1 MDDFVPLPAP
11 SANIPWSPNVLNA
24 AQRLSAIFTKAV
36 VVLGQEAE
44 AGRLAIHKELI
55 EHEARP
61 LLEALEVE
69 AATEGIPK
77 AWVHLNAERF
87 ARLAVQLARAHTTA
101 KNHEDRNVFIPKPV
115 QLVRNKKRGP
125 PSKVIDSGFLWEAMK
140 SGRRI
145 TIAKLTRALPVHR
158 NTIRKY
164 IKSHHDLRLQRH
176 RVLASIARVDGLG
189 IILRRNRAIRR
200 RKYRVLRPNALWH
213 IDGHHKLILWGIVI
227 HGIVDGY
234 GRDVMG
240 LHASTNNRAGTV
252 LQVFH
257 GAVEHYGTPSRTRG
271 DYGTENKLVALYM
284 ILTRGA
290 NRGSFIWGSRLSD
303 NEEQDMRFLG
313 MTTEGVYV
321 DDCAGMSSSEIHD
334 HYGADVDHQERPSNQ
349 TGAGSLSDEDF
360 SDVSESELDSGDE
373 DSDLEGIDL
382 PPSARQVF
390 DGLDGL
396 MQRVHVKRYP
406 CPFNQ
411 DELGLFIQALA
422 TAEEED
428 LEPRGFGVLP
438 EEWENG
444 RYPAYEL
451 LKTGKKGTKE
461 LRVDLPDHVWRP
473 RAMKWARA
481 LVLMEY
487 MLESSSH

>member
-69 AATEGIPK
+69 AATE
-77 AWVHLNAERF
+77 
-87 ARLAVQLARAHTTA
+87 
-101 KNHEDRNVFIPKPV
+101 
-115 QLVRNKKRGP
+115 
-125 PSKVIDSGFLWEAMK
+125 
-140 SGRRI
+140 
-145 TIAKLTRALPVHR
+145 
-158 NTIRKY
+158 
-164 IKSHHDLRLQRH
+164 
-176 RVLASIARVDGLG
+176 
-189 IILRRNRAIRR
+189 
-200 RKYRVLRPNALWH
+200 
-213 IDGHHKLILWGIVI
+213 VI

-313 MTTEGVYV
+313 MTTEGVYI
-321 DDCAGMSSSEIHD
+321 DDCTGMTSSEIHD
-334 HYGADVDHQERPSNQ
+334 HYGADTDHHERPSSQ
-349 TGAGSLSDEDF
+349 TGAGNLSDEDF